1 MTMRRPYQITGIV
14 LLLLAGFVAVESLRL
29 RYYTSLG
36 PGPGFFPFWLAV
48 ILGGLA
54 VVMLLQAGL
63 GRPDPMPADFSAS
76 RGGYLRMGA
85 VVAAM
90 VATTLV
96 LEPLGFC
103 LTMLAVYL
111 FLLLTLGRQ
120 RALVVALVALGGSFG
135 VYHLFVRW
143 LHVPLPRGLLGW

>member
-1 MTMRRPYQITGIV
+1 MGRLYRITGVV
-14 LLLLAGFVAVESLRL
+14 LLLLAGFVAVESLRF
-29 RYYTSLG
+29 RYDTSLG

-48 ILGGLA
+48 LLGALA
-54 VVMLLQAGL
+54 IVMLFQAGL
-63 GRPDPMPADFSAS
+63 GRLEPMPSDFFAS

-85 VVAAM
+85 VVVAM
-90 VATTLV
+90 VATTLL
-96 LEPLGFC
+96 LEPVGFC

-120 RALVVALVALGGSFG
+120 RAIVMALVALGGSFG

-143 LHVPLPRGLLGW
+143 LKVPLPRGLLGW